1 MNDSAEIRVRRTL
14 RTLLETGV
22 TGTYSPG
29 STTCQE
35 ESDSW
40 GLLAEVQW
48 LCPRVPEEKIQ
59 TNIKPRVDPKRAA
72 KHQVCREASLRERG
86 TWTGGSTRQREACPH
101 LEAKAT
107 LDTLRDAL
115 MLSQLTTKHCIPK
128 GGSSKLRDEDRT
140 VSAGNVCITLV

>member
-1 MNDSAEIRVRRTL
+1 M
-14 RTLLETGV
+14 

-48 LCPRVPEEKIQ
+48 LCPHVPEEKIQ
-59 TNIKPRVDPKRAA
+59 TNIKPRVDLKRAA
-72 KHQVCREASLRERG
+72 KVCRGAGLREQG

-140 VSAGNVCITLV
+140 VSAENVSITLVWLHSPLL